1 MKIKKIYI
9 SSEKHIF
16 MQKMFVLQIKYKSL
30 LNIYSLYR
38 KKILIIKDIFV
49 KTVVN
54 STIWSLKFRKHPICD
69 IP

>member
-9 SSEKHIF
+9 SFEKHIF
-16 MQKMFVLQIKYKSL
+16 MQKMLQIKYKSF
-30 LNIYSLYR
+30 LNIYSFYKK

-54 STIWSLKFRKHPICD
+54 STIWSLKFRKHPICG

>member
-38 KKILIIKDIFV
+38 KKNLIIKDIFV

-54 STIWSLKFRKHPICD
+54 STIWSLKFRKHPICG

>member
-9 SSEKHIF
+9 SFEKHIF
-16 MQKMFVLQIKYKSL
+16 MQKMLQIKYKSF
-30 LNIYSLYR
+30 LNIYSFYKK

-54 STIWSLKFRKHPICD
+54 STIGSLKFRKHPICG

>member
-30 LNIYSLYR
+30 LNILYR
-38 KKILIIKDIFV
+38 KKKLIIKDIFV

-54 STIWSLKFRKHPICD
+54 STIWSLKFRKHLICG